1 MIEFFQYTLSGLLGW
16 IWFFVFIICSLA
28 CVGVVGEKESKKK
41 QEELLARQEAAAKE
55 EYKKAQELIEKQ
67 ANSYSVDKT
76 LDPTAKAQAAAAPA
90 VPVAQPATPT
100 VSEPAVPVASQPVVA
115 EVTQPVVTEPV
126 QPAVEVSQE
135 QPKAPEVVVLDA
147 PQQPVNNDVVVDNV
161 TPIVDNTSEDAI
173 KENDVPAVLVINDDG
188 TSNG

>member
-1 MIEFFQYTLSGLLGW
+1 MLEFFQYTLSGLLGW

-41 QEELLARQEAAAKE
+41 QAELLARQEAAAKE

-67 ANSYSVDKT
+67 ANSYGVDKT
-76 LDPTAKAQAAAAPA
+76 LDPTAKANAVESNPAAAVQPA
-90 VPVAQPATPT
+90 VPTVASPAVPEVAQPAAVATP
-100 VSEPAVPVASQPVVA
+100 
-115 EVTQPVVTEPV
+115 
-126 QPAVEVSQE
+126 E

-147 PQQPVNNDVVVDNV
+147 PQQPANNENNVVVDNV

-173 KENDVPAVLVINDDG
+173 KENDVPAVLIINDDG

>member
-76 LDPTAKAQAAAAPA
+76 LDPTAKAQAGAPA
-90 VPVAQPATPT
+90 VPVAQPATPA
-100 VSEPAVPVASQPVVA
+100 VSEPVVA
-115 EVTQPVVTEPV
+115 EVSQPAVAEVAQPVVTEPV
-126 QPAVEVSQE
+126 QPAVEVTQE
-135 QPKAPEVVVLDA
+135 QQKAPEVVVLDA

-161 TPIVDNTSEDAI
+161 TPVVDNTSEDAI

>member
-1 MIEFFQYTLSGLLGW
+1 MLEFFQYTLSGFLGW

-41 QEELLARQEAAAKE
+41 QAELLARQEAAARE

-76 LDPTAKAQAAAAPA
+76 LDPTAKANNTAAPA
-90 VPVAQPATPT
+90 VAPAAPTVPVQPQVQAQPA
-100 VSEPAVPVASQPVVA
+100 VQEVPVAAIPVDQGVPEVVA
-115 EVTQPVVTEPV
+115 
-126 QPAVEVSQE
+126 E

-147 PQQPVNNDVVVDNV
+147 APTQTTEAVVDNV

-188 TSNG
+188 TSNV

>member
-41 QEELLARQEAAAKE
+41 QAELLARQEAAAKE

-76 LDPTAKAQAAAAPA
+76 LDPTAKAQQAAAA
-90 VPVAQPATPT
+90 VDVAQPATPT
-100 VSEPAVPVASQPVVA
+100 VSEVVPEVAQPVV
-115 EVTQPVVTEPV
+115 EVN
-126 QPAVEVSQE
+126 QE

-147 PQQPVNNDVVVDNV
+147 PQQPVSNDAVVDNV
-161 TPIVDNTSEDAI
+161 TPIVDNTSEEAI
-173 KENDVPAVLVINDDG
+173 KENDVPAVLVINDYG